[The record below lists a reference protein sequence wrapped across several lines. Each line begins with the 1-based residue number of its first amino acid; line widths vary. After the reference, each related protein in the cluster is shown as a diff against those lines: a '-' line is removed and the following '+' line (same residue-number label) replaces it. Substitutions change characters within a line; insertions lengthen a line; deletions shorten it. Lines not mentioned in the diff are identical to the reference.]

1 MSHLFWTTSFRFS
14 QADRNKVDTSRMAY
28 RPMRLDKVPY
38 YIRAGSITRDTC
50 IIQIGMFNRRATA
63 VALHNYKT
71 MQTMTITDFWKS
83 LDTSGKDKVRILIS
97 RQTGCALGTV
107 DKYGTAAVNPSAK
120 KKEIIRKSIR
130 KHFNIEI
137 CFPQ

>member
-1 MSHLFWTTSFRFS
+1 
-14 QADRNKVDTSRMAY
+14 MAS
-28 RPMRLDKVPY
+28 RPMRFDKVPY
-38 YIRAGSITRDTC
+38 YIHAGNITRDTC
-50 IIQIGMFNRRATA
+50 ILRIGMFNRGATT
-63 VALHNYKT
+63 VAPHNYKT

>member
-1 MSHLFWTTSFRFS
+1 
-14 QADRNKVDTSRMAY
+14 
-28 RPMRLDKVPY
+28 
-38 YIRAGSITRDTC
+38 
-50 IIQIGMFNRRATA
+50 
-63 VALHNYKT
+63 
-71 MQTMTITDFWKS
+71 MTITDFWKS
-83 LDTSGKDKVRILIS
+83 LDTSWKDKVRILIS